1 MTSAG
6 RRVFVVEDE
15 ALVLINL
22 EDILEQLGWNVAAQ
36 AMRLSEAEQLA
47 TSVEAIDVAILDVNL
62 GGARVFPVAQILRE
76 RGVPILF
83 ATGYGRDGLPPEWD
97 DHAVIVKPYSQTEV
111 EQALDRLLGASV

>member
-1 MTSAG
+1 MTRAG

-22 EDILEQLGWNVAAQ
+22 EDILEQLGWKVAAQ
-36 AMRLSEAEQLA
+36 AMRLTEAEQLA

-83 ATGYGRDGLPPEWD
+83 ATGYGRDGLPPEWG

>member
-1 MTSAG
+1 LTSAG